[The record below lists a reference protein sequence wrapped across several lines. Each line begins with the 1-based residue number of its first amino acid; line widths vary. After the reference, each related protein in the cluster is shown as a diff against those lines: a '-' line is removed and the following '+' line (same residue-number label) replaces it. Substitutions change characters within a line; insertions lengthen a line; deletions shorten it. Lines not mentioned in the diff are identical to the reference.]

1 MTIARRLRARL
12 RRDQRGMTLI
22 EVLIAMPLALLL
34 LFAAVDAM
42 DVTAKHQS
50 RTTKRTQAIT
60 QAKVGIDRMVREVRE
75 ADSLNLLSS
84 QIVEIVTPV
93 RPTSGP
99 SSYAGNLRLVRYDC
113 SGGKCTRY
121 EGPKSGPVATTGK
134 VLVTDVANAD
144 VFTPSPDI
152 VNPTFLGLKLRVSV
166 KGQSN
171 PINVTDG
178 VNLRNKAVG

>member
-1 MTIARRLRARL
+1 MSIARRLRGRL
-12 RRDQRGMTLI
+12 LRDQRGMTLI
-22 EVLIAMPLALLL
+22 EVLVAMPLALLL

-42 DVTAKHQS
+42 DLTAKNQN

-60 QAKVGIDRMVREVRE
+60 QAKVGLDRMVREVRE
-75 ADSLNLLSS
+75 ADSLKLLSS
-84 QIVEIVTPV
+84 QVVEIVTPV

-99 SSYAGNLRLVRYDC
+99 SSYAGNLRLVRFDC

-121 EGPKSGPVATTGK
+121 EGPKAGPVGTTGK
-134 VLVTDVANAD
+134 VLVADVANPD
-144 VFTPSPDI
+144 VFTPAPDI
-152 VNPTFLGLKLRVSV
+152 VNPTFLGLKLRISV